1 MFNKRKVL
9 TFIIVYAS
17 LVKSQ
22 LPCDI
27 VNHIDLVKNG
37 HGISSITLNC
47 NHECKNEDPT
57 IGLFYF
63 KLRETQIISLDKTVK
78 TAIET
83 QNDYNIIK
91 HYKSI
96 TFFDTI
102 WKECYIRHQFLK
114 PFLNLKN

>member
-1 MFNKRKVL
+1 MFDKRKVL
-9 TFIIVYAS
+9 TFIIIYVS

-63 KLRETQIISLDKTVK
+63 KLREIQVSNFDNTIQ
-78 TAIET
+78 TAINT
-83 QNDYNIIK
+83 QSDYNIIK
-91 HYKSI
+91 DHKSI
-96 TFFDTI
+96 TFFDTV
-102 WKECYIRHQFLK
+102 WKEC
-114 PFLNLKN
+114 